1 LKDVLESPV
10 DENINPVKGIDKL
23 FAINIDP
30 ENSAEEY
37 RNRVTQPLGNFFKSR
52 NQENAEDLSEHA
64 LQKLL
69 PLMNFL
75 VLYREKQKEKIYYF
89 STPLQ
94 QVTPDYLNCLLLGQ
108 VLQMKIL
115 MVLPAWVQLLH

>member
-1 LKDVLESPV
+1 VISF
-10 DENINPVKGIDKL
+10 

-52 NQENAEDLSEHA
+52 NQENAEDLSGHA

-69 PLMNFL
+69 PLIFL
-75 VLYREKQKEKIYYF
+75 VLYREKQRRKI
-89 STPLQ
+89 
-94 QVTPDYLNCLLLGQ
+94 
-108 VLQMKIL
+108 
-115 MVLPAWVQLLH
+115 